1 MKSRC
6 CSESCQREGGR
17 EGGRKS
23 LECVCVRFDWFCV
36 FFFLF
41 LACHKGQWGGTTGV
55 RRVVEEPI
63 HFSMAPMEERKTRGD
78 GGRGER
84 EGGRKVKGTVV
95 SVFCP
100 G

>member
-1 MKSRC
+1 M
-6 CSESCQREGGR
+6 
-17 EGGRKS
+17 
-23 LECVCVRFDWFCV
+23 
-36 FFFLF
+36 
-41 LACHKGQWGGTTGV
+41 